1 MARSLLRVAAM
12 TADAAFT
19 IAMAAGWIA
28 LVVAFA
34 WPTPHCKCC
43 SVGAL
48 EEERQRA
55 HQRQHR
61 SR

>member
-1 MARSLLRVAAM
+1 MPI
-12 TADAAFT
+12 TPDAAFT

-43 SVGAL
+43 AVGTA
-48 EEERQRA
+48 EEERRRTG
-55 HQRQHR
+55 QRQHR
-61 SR
+61 

>member
-1 MARSLLRVAAM
+1 MSP
-12 TADAAFT
+12 DAAFT

-43 SVGAL
+43 AVGVA
-48 EEERQRA
+48 EAKRRQE
-55 HQRQHR
+55 HQRQH
-61 SR
+61 

>member
-1 MARSLLRVAAM
+1 MVM
-12 TADAAFT
+12 TPDAAFT

-43 SVGAL
+43 SVAA
-48 EEERQRA
+48 EEERRRSG
-55 HQRQHR
+55 QRQHR
-61 SR
+61 